1 VLDEFDKSLEMGFE
15 EEISFIVNALT
26 HVETRILVSATDL
39 EVLPEFIHQHTFH
52 KINYLPEGFNAP
64 IQLNIQYIS
73 CNDRDKAEKL
83 FELVCMSEGGPVIVF
98 CNYREAVDRMSKFL
112 SDKGVSNIGYHGA
125 MEQDKRDTA
134 LFKFRSGSVQVLV
147 TTDIASRGFDIK
159 DVETIIHYQLPQTQ
173 EIFIH
178 RNGRTARMNASGNA
192 ILMIGQEEHL
202 PPYLEQEV
210 PLLALPT
217 TISAP
222 ATPQWVS
229 LFIAAG
235 KKEKINKVDIVG
247 FLGHKGL
254 LKKEEIGIIEVKDH
268 HSFVAIAAN
277 KVRNALP
284 LLKNER
290 IKNQK
295 VRIDIA
301 R

>member
-1 VLDEFDKSLEMGFE
+1 MD
-15 EEISFIVNALT
+15 
-26 HVETRILVSATDL
+26 
-39 EVLPEFIHQHTFH
+39 
-52 KINYLPEGFNAP
+52 
-64 IQLNIQYIS
+64 
-73 CNDRDKAEKL
+73 
-83 FELVCMSEGGPVIVF
+83 
-98 CNYREAVDRMSKFL
+98 L
-112 SDKGVSNIGYHGA
+112 SDYMMLILWIYYFS
-125 MEQDKRDTA
+125 D
-134 LFKFRSGSVQVLV
+134 LF
-147 TTDIASRGFDIK
+147 I
-159 DVETIIHYQLPQTQ
+159 

-217 TISAP
+217 TIGAP